1 MCVLYMIK
9 VLSRKAFFPLRL
21 LMLARKW
28 KHLWSAAAAAAA
40 RICPLL
46 LFSPLSKLAGWL
58 ISLKKKIKILLDY
71 ATKAAG
77 RGDND
82 ERDNR
87 ALHQWPLPWVGE

>member
-1 MCVLYMIK
+1 METFV
-9 VLSRKAFFPLRL
+9 VSSSSSSSTDLSSAFIQ
-21 LMLARKW
+21 
-28 KHLWSAAAAAAA
+28 SAV
-40 RICPLL
+40 
-46 LFSPLSKLAGWL
+46 KAGWL

>member
-9 VLSRKAFFPLRL
+9 VLSRKAEAFNACEKMETFVVSSSSSSSTDLS
-21 LMLARKW
+21 
-28 KHLWSAAAAAAA
+28 SAF
-40 RICPLL
+40 IQ
-46 LFSPLSKLAGWL
+46 STVKAGWL

>member
-1 MCVLYMIK
+1 METFV
-9 VLSRKAFFPLRL
+9 VSSSSSSSSTDLSSAFIQ
-21 LMLARKW
+21 
-28 KHLWSAAAAAAA
+28 SAV
-40 RICPLL
+40 
-46 LFSPLSKLAGWL
+46 KAGWL

>member
-1 MCVLYMIK
+1 METFV
-9 VLSRKAFFPLRL
+9 VSSSSSSSTDLS
-21 LMLARKW
+21 
-28 KHLWSAAAAAAA
+28 SALIQSAV
-40 RICPLL
+40 
-46 LFSPLSKLAGWL
+46 KAGWL
-58 ISLKKKIKILLDY
+58 ISLKKKLFPLDY